1 MAQLIRITPN
11 KARAASILRMVE
23 PTLEMIS
30 TLDAN
35 RFPSHIVR
43 EYYEAL
49 RELISIRL
57 LLDGYIVK
65 GEGAH
70 KHMIHYL
77 GEKNLLP
84 LEDRKLIDELR
95 EIRNH
100 ISYDGFFVEAAYLQR
115 KRLPILD
122 VVTKLKKLISV

>member
-1 MAQLIRITPN
+1 
-11 KARAASILRMVE
+11 
-23 PTLEMIS
+23 
-30 TLDAN
+30 
-35 RFPSHIVR
+35 
-43 EYYEAL
+43 
-49 RELISIRL
+49 
-57 LLDGYIVK
+57 
-65 GEGAH
+65 
-70 KHMIHYL
+70 
-77 GEKNLLP
+77 